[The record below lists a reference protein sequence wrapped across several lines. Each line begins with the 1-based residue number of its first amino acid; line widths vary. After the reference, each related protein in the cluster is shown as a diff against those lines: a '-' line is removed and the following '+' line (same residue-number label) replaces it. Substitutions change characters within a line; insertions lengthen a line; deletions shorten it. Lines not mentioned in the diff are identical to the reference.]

1 MFKSILKSVTKL
13 FIFFILINLLSLSKI
28 NAQSVEII
36 ESTSNFIPGDE
47 VDFSLSSPG
56 IDLDKSDIS
65 WNIDNKNIISGFGE
79 KNIKIII
86 PKEETILNALITTVK
101 GEKYNASFRL
111 YTKGVILYFEA
122 TDSYVPSW
130 YAGKKML
137 VKGGTA
143 RVYAFPNIT
152 NKGEKIKDSDI
163 NFTWEINGEVN
174 KKSSGYGKNY
184 LDITALEISAD
195 NVEVGVIIK
204 PRLSDEVVKQVMDIN
219 IVKTEVLLYP
229 KSGNTKRALF
239 GTNKFSTNDFMIS
252 AEPYFFSLD
261 KKYNFYWDVGGRVEK
276 GNNEKGFKLSKAGT
290 FANIKVKVEHIKKI
304 FQEAQSEL
312 TATF

>member
-47 VDFSLSSPG
+47 VDFSLSSSG

-86 PKEETILNALITTVK
+86 PKEEAILNALITTVK

-143 RVYAFPNIT
+143 RIYAFPNIT
-152 NKGEKIKDSDI
+152 NKSEKIKDSDI

-184 LDITALEISAD
+184 LDITALEI
-195 NVEVGVIIK
+195 
-204 PRLSDEVVKQVMDIN
+204 VKQVMDIN

-229 KSGNTKRALF
+229 KSGNTKRVLF
-239 GTNKFSTNDFMIS
+239 GTNKFSTNDFIIS

-261 KKYNFYWDVGGRVEK
+261 KKYNFYWEVGGRAEK
-276 GNNEKGFKLSKAGT
+276 GFNEKGFKLSKAGT
-290 FANIKVKVEHIKKI
+290 FANIKVKVEHVKKI

>member
-47 VDFSLSSPG
+47 VDFSLSSSG

-239 GTNKFSTNDFMIS
+239 GTNKFSTNDFIIS

-290 FANIKVKVEHIKKI
+290 FANIKVKVEHVKKI